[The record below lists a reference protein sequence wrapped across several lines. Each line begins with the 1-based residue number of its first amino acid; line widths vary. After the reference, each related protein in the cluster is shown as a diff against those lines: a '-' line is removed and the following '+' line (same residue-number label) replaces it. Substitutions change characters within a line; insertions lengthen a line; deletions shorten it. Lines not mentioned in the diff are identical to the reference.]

1 MLGSFANHNIHRG
14 IVKLTL
20 RCIVIAEV
28 EFASFLYSEFTSS
41 STGQKTGKLQ
51 LCGLIKQSGPRQRGN
66 QMVAT
71 SVLSRVKLTL

>member
-28 EFASFLYSEFTSS
+28 EFASFLYGEFTGS

-51 LCGLIKQSGPRQRGN
+51 LCGLIKKSGPRQRGN
-66 QMVAT
+66 LMVAT
-71 SVLSRVKLTL
+71 SVLSRVNLTL

>member
-1 MLGSFANHNIHRG
+1 MDSQIN
-14 IVKLTL
+14 TTMYSD
-20 RCIVIAEV
+20 CTEV
-28 EFASFLYSEFTSS
+28 EFASFLYGEFTSS